1 MSSNNEAFEKISWMS
16 SKEAAEYLGVSLQ
29 TLYRFIDNG
38 SLSAYQMGRV
48 IRLKYSDVLAFIDQN
63 RIGPGTL
70 NSVLSRADRA

>member
-1 MSSNNEAFEKISWMS
+1 MNEADGSYEKIVWMS

-38 SLSAYQMGRV
+38 SLTAYQMGRV
-48 IRLKYSDVLAFIDQN
+48 IRLKYVDVIAFIESN

-70 NSVLSRADRA
+70 NSVLSRAENT

>member
-1 MSSNNEAFEKISWMS
+1 MSSNSESFEKILWMS

-38 SLSAYQMGRV
+38 SLPAYQMGRV
-48 IRLKYSDVLAFIDQN
+48 IRLKYSDVLAFIEQM

-70 NSVLSRADRA
+70 NSVLSHSDKV